1 MDSSGKVW
9 RLLPYEP
16 AHIDRLSR
24 ELQLSPIVA
33 QLLLNRNLSDAPG
46 VKRFLDAPL
55 KGLYEPERL
64 PGAADAANRLFQAV
78 QAKRPICIYGDY
90 DVDGVT
96 GTAILL
102 TLLRMLGA
110 TVDYYIPNRL
120 DEGYGLSVEAL
131 RTIAGRGAALVVTV
145 DCGIASVVEADEARR
160 LGLELIVTDHHE
172 PAAML
177 PQAAAL
183 VHPRLPGADTPYPF
197 GDLCGSGVALKLAWA
212 LCKRACASDKVTEP
226 MREFLMDAVVLAA
239 LGTIADVVPL
249 QDENRILVR
258 YGLTRLQSHPSV
270 GLQALMQVARL
281 QEKSLLVSMD
291 IAFGLAPRLNAAGR
305 LGAAN
310 HAVELLTTASAQR
323 AEALAQQLQQRN
335 LERQTLER
343 DIFQQARELAEGCNG
358 APALVLAKEAW
369 HPGLLGI
376 VASRLVE
383 TFRRPA
389 LMISL
394 RDDGG
399 PAQGSGRSAA
409 DLPLHE
415 ALGKCASDLVSHGGH
430 ARAAGFRILPQN
442 IPAFR
447 EHFCEVA
454 ESYLGTGQALE
465 PLVID
470 AEVPLAAL
478 TLGLVRDLDRLEPFG
493 AANPQPRFLAGDL
506 DIVGEPRKVG
516 NGDRHLSFRVR
527 QQGKDY
533 RAIAFFKADRV
544 DSLLSADRKCS
555 LVFTPRINEWQGFK
569 SVELEVCDFQPG
581 ARARLA

>member
-1 MDSSGKVW
+1 MDGSGKVW
-9 RLLPYEP
+9 RLLPHQAGDIE
-16 AHIDRLSR
+16 RLSR

-33 QLLLNRNLSDAPG
+33 QLLLNRKFLDVPTA
-46 VKRFLDAPL
+46 KRFLEAPL

-64 PGAADAANRLFQAV
+64 PGATEAADRLFQAV
-78 QAKRPICIYGDY
+78 GAKRPICIYGDY

-110 TVDYYIPNRL
+110 VVDYYIPNRL
-120 DEGYGLSVEAL
+120 EEGYGLSVEAL
-131 RTIAGRGAALVVTV
+131 RTIAGRGAAVVVTV
-145 DCGIASVVEADEARR
+145 DCGIASIGEADEARR
-160 LGLELIVTDHHE
+160 LGIELIVTDHHE
-172 PAAML
+172 PAATL
-177 PQAAAL
+177 PDAAVL
-183 VHPRLPGADTPYPF
+183 VHPRLPGAAAPYPF

-212 LCKRACASDKVTEP
+212 LCKRVCGSDKVTP
-226 MREFLMDAVVLAA
+226 QFREFLTDAVVLAA
-239 LGTIADVVPL
+239 LGTVADVVPL
-249 QDENRILVR
+249 QDENRIMVR
-258 YGLTRLQSHPSV
+258 YGLTRLQRQPSI
-270 GLQALMQVARL
+270 GLRALMQAARL
-281 QEKSLLVSMD
+281 HGKSLLASMD
-291 IAFGLAPRLNAAGR
+291 IGFILGPRLNAAGR

-310 HAVELLTTASAQR
+310 DAVELLTTASVERAQ
-323 AEALAQQLQQRN
+323 ALADQLEQQN
-335 LERQTLER
+335 GERQALER
-343 DIFQQARELAEGCNG
+343 DIFQQARELADGFNG
-358 APALVLAKEAW
+358 SPALVLAKEAW
-369 HPGLLGI
+369 HPGLIGI

-383 TFRRPA
+383 AYQRPA

-399 PAQGSGRSAA
+399 PAQGSGRSVA

-415 ALGKCASDLVSHGGH
+415 ALQQCAGHLLSHGGH
-430 ARAAGFRILPQN
+430 ARAAGFRILPEN

-447 EHFCEVA
+447 ERFCAVA
-454 ESYLGTGQALE
+454 ESFCGASPAPE

-493 AANPQPRFLAGDL
+493 AANPQPLFLAGDL

-516 NGDRHLSFRVR
+516 NGERHLSFRVQ

-533 RAIAFFKADRV
+533 KAIAFSKADRAEA
-544 DSLLSADRKCS
+544 LLSADRKCS

-569 SVELEVCDFQPG
+569 SVELEVRDFQPG
-581 ARARLA
+581 RRARLA